1 MPVLEKAIAKKAGS
15 KGTTSC
21 FSKPPVNSS
30 SSLDTIARVC
40 GFSLG
45 KEEATRLAN
54 IYLIQAKEEAL
65 TALANAK
72 QKIVLSSSD
81 IRDGSCDESSS
92 EQQAPILELEGAR
105 ANIDDN
111 LSQLDQG

>member
-1 MPVLEKAIAKKAGS
+1 MRQSSRAQDKEVPVLEKAIARKAGT

-21 FSKPPVNSS
+21 SSKPSVNSS

-54 IYLIQAKEEAL
+54 ISLIQAKEVAL
-65 TALANAK
+65 IALANAK
-72 QKIVLSSSD
+72 
-81 IRDGSCDESSS
+81 
-92 EQQAPILELEGAR
+92 
-105 ANIDDN
+105 
-111 LSQLDQG
+111 